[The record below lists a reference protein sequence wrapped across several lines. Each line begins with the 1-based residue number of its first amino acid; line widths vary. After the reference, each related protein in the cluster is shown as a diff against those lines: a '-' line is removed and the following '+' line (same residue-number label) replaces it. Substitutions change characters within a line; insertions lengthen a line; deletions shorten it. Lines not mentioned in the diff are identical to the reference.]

1 MVAAK
6 VPARTELHHGLAPDK
21 MSGGPTGKM
30 PVLRRSEAR
39 DLTPGDRD
47 VPL

>member
-6 VPARTELHHGLAPDK
+6 VPARNELHHGLAPDK

-30 PVLRRSEAR
+30 PVLRRSEQR
-39 DLTPGDRD
+39 DLTPSDHD
-47 VPL
+47 VSL